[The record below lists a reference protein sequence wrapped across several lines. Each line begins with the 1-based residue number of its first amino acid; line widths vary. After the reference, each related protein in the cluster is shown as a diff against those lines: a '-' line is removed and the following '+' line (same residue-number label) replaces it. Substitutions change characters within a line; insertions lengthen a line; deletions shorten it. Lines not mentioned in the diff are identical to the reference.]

1 MMREAFTVKECA
13 PAYETLIE
21 EIEVPEEFRD
31 LITES
36 HRRELALRR
45 QNAEDLKSIQK
56 VFSLEEEK
64 ELTLDEVLARVLSF
78 YRRFV
83 PYK

>member
-1 MMREAFTVKECA
+1 MRDAFTVQECA
-13 PAYETLIE
+13 HANEMLIE

-31 LITES
+31 FITES

-45 QNAEDLKSIQK
+45 QNTEDLRSIQK
-56 VFSLEEEK
+56 VVSLEEEK
-64 ELTLDEVLARVLSF
+64 EPTLEEVLARVLSF

>member
-1 MMREAFTVKECA
+1 MRDAFTLQECPHA
-13 PAYETLIE
+13 NEILIE
-21 EIEVPEEFRD
+21 EIEVPEEFRE

-36 HRRELALRR
+36 HRRELALIL
-45 QNAEDLKSIQK
+45 QNAEDLRSIQE
-56 VFSLEEEK
+56 VISLVEEK
-64 ELTLDEVLARVLSF
+64 ELMLEEVLARVLSF

>member
-1 MMREAFTVKECA
+1 MREAFTVQECA
-13 PAYETLIE
+13 HANEMLME
-21 EIEVPEEFRD
+21 EIEVPEEFRE

-36 HRRELALRR
+36 HRRELALRM
-45 QNAEDLKSIQK
+45 QNAEALRSIQK
-56 VFSLEEEK
+56 VISLEEDK
-64 ELTLDEVLARVLSF
+64 ELTLEEVLARVLSF